1 MTTIDTPTP
10 VTAERPPAVP
20 LTTSSRRAWIRPVAR
35 WAAILLFAGLFGFP
49 LYWLVTMSFKPLA
62 EWNPPGKVY
71 WFPDN
76 GTLSNYEAV
85 LNIGSGPS
93 EEDGGEISVSDLLG
107 GGGGSATNT
116 SNARPFFK
124 NSALAA
130 GVGTLIA
137 LAIGILTAYGIA
149 RFRAGGRMLP
159 FQILQL
165 RMFPPIAVIIPLLF
179 MWVYLNIWDTW
190 YGLAILYGA
199 VTFPFVVWLM
209 RSFFQEVP
217 REISEAAIVD
227 GCTQWGAFFKAVL
240 PQVKGGLAATALFVF
255 ILNWSDFLIAL
266 VMTQDNAKTA
276 PVFLQ
281 SLQGGGTGQQ
291 YGIQAALAM
300 LLILPPAIFGLAINR
315 YLVRGL
321 TFGAIKR

>member
-1 MTTIDTPTP
+1 MI
-10 VTAERPPAVP
+10 
-20 LTTSSRRAWIRPVAR
+20 
-35 WAAILLFAGLFGFP
+35 GLFGFP
-49 LYWLVTMSFKPLA
+49 LYWTVTMSFKPLA

-71 WFPDN
+71 WWPAN
-76 GTLSNYEAV
+76 PTLANYESV
-85 LNIGSGPS
+85 LDIPT
-93 EEDGGEISVSDLLG
+93 GESSSSTGEVSVSDLLG
-107 GGGGSATNT
+107 SSSGGTNT
-116 SNARPFFK
+116 NNALPYLK

-130 GVGTLIA
+130 VLGTLIA
-137 LAIGILTAYGIA
+137 LVIGIFTAYGIA

-179 MWVYLNIWDTW
+179 MWVYLGLWDTW

-266 VMTQDNAKTA
+266 VMTQDHAKTA
-276 PVFLQ
+276 PVFLN
-281 SLQGGGTGQQ
+281 SLQSGGTGQQ
-291 YGIQAALAM
+291 YGVQAALAM
-300 LLILPPAIFGLAINR
+300 ILILPPAIFGLLINR